1 MNDDQRWRDPHEWDD
16 DEPIGV
22 VYSEK
27 RHRWAHAWSE
37 YLVIMIGLFGVIAV
51 LGAARPFSAPRMAG
65 ALCILAALVRH
76 LAVGPRAQD
85 LRPQRADLGRRVR
98 RTRRRRRRS
107 SSSSPW

>member
-1 MNDDQRWRDPHEWDD
+1 VNDDQRWRDPHEWETDD
-16 DEPIGV
+16 PIGV

-65 ALCILAALVRH
+65 AVCILAASYAISRSDRAHRTSRRNELIWAAACVV
-76 LAVGPRAQD
+76 LAVGGVVVF
-85 LRPQRADLGRRVR
+85 L
-98 RTRRRRRRS
+98 TS
-107 SSSSPW
+107 S

>member
-1 MNDDQRWRDPHEWDD
+1 MNDDQRWRDPHEWETDD
-16 DEPIGV
+16 PIGV

-65 ALCILAALVRH
+65 AVCILAASFAISRSD
-76 LAVGPRAQD
+76 RAH
-85 LRPQRADLGRRVR
+85 RTSTRQRADLGRPRASYSPSAA
-98 RTRRRRRRS
+98 RTLFLAS
-107 SSSSPW
+107 M

>member
-1 MNDDQRWRDPHEWDD
+1 MNKDERWLDPHPWAD
-16 DEPIGV
+16 DESIGV

-65 ALCILAALVRH
+65 ALCILAASFAISRSDRAHRTSPRNELIWAAACVV
-76 LAVGPRAQD
+76 LAVGGAT
-85 LRPQRADLGRRVR
+85 LFLV
-98 RTRRRRRRS
+98 S
-107 SSSSPW
+107 V